1 MATRKP
7 ILKPSPYGHQSMIAF
22 VLYEGGIDK
31 LYMVKHRTSQVL
43 LNKSSVNSTATSKVI
58 EGKYD
63 LSYMRDYFAGYNNEY
78 LKDAKWVM
86 LKVKPPQIAGVHRF
100 EIIETSER
108 TRKALQEVAEAKNKK
123 RNAFDSFYCTAIIGT
138 RVRRA
143 DWVREALPEEPKHKM
158 MRRILKQPSIWR
170 SYPNLYPKAKESIPY
185 FSQAGET
192 LHPDSVLPELRPPSV
207 EAIPNNLPYAMVNL
221 IYGTILP
228 TFNCPKVK
236 AWQEHGYRMVA

>member
-1 MATRKP
+1 MATKKLT
-7 ILKPSPYGHQSMIAF
+7 LKATPYGHTSMIAF
-22 VLYEGGIDK
+22 ILSEGMIEK
-31 LYMVKHRTSQVL
+31 LYMVKHRTSQML
-43 LNKSSVNSTATSKVI
+43 LNKDAVSYASRYEALNN
-58 EGKYD
+58 KYD
-63 LSYMRDYFAGYNNEY
+63 LSHMRDYFAGYNSEY
-78 LKDAKWVM
+78 LKDARWVM
-86 LKVKPPQIAGVHRF
+86 LKVKPPQVAGLHRF
-100 EIIETSER
+100 EIIETPER

-170 SYPNLYPKAKESIPY
+170 SYPNLYPKAKDSIPY
-185 FSQAGET
+185 FSQSGET
-192 LHPDSVLPELRPPSV
+192 LLPDSVLPELRPPSI

-221 IYGTILP
+221 LYGTILP

>member
-7 ILKPSPYGHQSMIAF
+7 TLKPSPYGHTSMVAF
-22 VLYEGGIDK
+22 VLHEGHTEK

-43 LNKSSVNSTATSKVI
+43 LNKSSLSYSNKNEPLDS
-58 EGKYD
+58 KYD

-78 LKDAKWVM
+78 LKDARWVM
-86 LKVKPPQIAGVHRF
+86 LKVKPPQVAGLHRF
-100 EIIETSER
+100 EIIETPER

-143 DWVREALPEEPKHKM
+143 DWVKEALPEEPKHKM

-170 SYPNLYPKAKESIPY
+170 SYPNLYPKAKDSIPY

-192 LHPDSVLPELRPPSV
+192 LLPDTVLPELRPPSI
-207 EAIPNNLPYAMVNL
+207 EALPYNLPYAMVNL
-221 IYGTILP
+221 LYGTILP

>member
-31 LYMVKHRTSQVL
+31 LYMVKQRTSQML
-43 LNKSSVNSTATSKVI
+43 LNKSSLSYSNNNEPLDS
-58 EGKYD
+58 KYD

-78 LKDAKWVM
+78 LKDARWVM
-86 LKVKPPQIAGVHRF
+86 LKVKPPQIAGLHRF
-100 EIIETSER
+100 EIIETPER

-143 DWVREALPEEPKHKM
+143 DWVKEALPEEPKHKM

-170 SYPNLYPKAKESIPY
+170 SYPNLYPKAKDSIPY
-185 FSQAGET
+185 FSQSGET
-192 LHPDSVLPELRPPSV
+192 LLPDTVLPELRPPSI
-207 EAIPNNLPYAMVNL
+207 EALPYNLPYAMVNL

-228 TFNCPKVK
+228 TFNCPKVR
-236 AWQEHGYRMVA
+236 AWQEHGYRVVA

>member
-43 LNKSSVNSTATSKVI
+43 LNKSAVNNTATSKVI

-100 EIIETSER
+100 EIIETPER

>member
-1 MATRKP
+1 METKKLKLKAT
-7 ILKPSPYGHQSMIAF
+7 PYGCPSMIAF
-22 VLYEGGIDK
+22 ILTEGMIEK
-31 LYMVKHRTSQVL
+31 LYMVKHRTSFML
-43 LNKSSVNSTATSKVI
+43 LNKNAVSYNDKYEAI
-58 EGKYD
+58 NNKYD
-63 LSYMRDYFAGYNNEY
+63 LSYMREYFAGYNQEY

-100 EIIETSER
+100 EIIETEER

-143 DWVREALPEEPKHKM
+143 DWVREALPEEPKHKI

-170 SYPNLYPKAKESIPY
+170 SYPNLYPKAKDSIPY
-185 FSQAGET
+185 FSQSGET
-192 LHPDSVLPELRPPSV
+192 LLPDTVLPELRPPSI

-221 IYGTILP
+221 LYGTILP